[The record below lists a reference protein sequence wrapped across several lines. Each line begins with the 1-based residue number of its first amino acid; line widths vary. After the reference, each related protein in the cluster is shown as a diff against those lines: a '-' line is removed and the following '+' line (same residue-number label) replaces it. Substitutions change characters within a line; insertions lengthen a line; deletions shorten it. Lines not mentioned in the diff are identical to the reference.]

1 MLTPVLAP
9 VLAPMLTQH
18 WKSRKF
24 RLYDGHRAFEVS
36 RIFGHCG
43 STNGDRGACKFP
55 KFLDVRETT
64 AEVRIATRDRLSW
77 SNFWF

>member
-1 MLTPVLAP
+1 MLTP

-18 WKSRKF
+18 WESRIF
-24 RLYDGHRAFEVS
+24 RLYDGHRAFEVF
-36 RIFGHCG
+36 RIFGHHG
-43 STNGDRGACKFP
+43 STNGDGGAWKFP

-64 AEVRIATRDRLSW
+64 AEGRITMRGRLSW